1 MNQPPPTG
9 PPTPPSASPRGTDL
23 SERYGV
29 PAPWRR
35 TALLASVA
43 VVALVFVG
51 WVAWAAW
58 FHGSPAVESELTAY
72 DVAGEHSATAVVQ
85 VSLERGVDA
94 SCRVRALAE
103 DHMTVGE
110 LAFTPTDGRNEV
122 EVRTERRATS
132 VELVGCTTPDQQ
144 RPR

>member
-1 MNQPPPTG
+1 VNA
-9 PPTPPSASPRGTDL
+9 PPSTTDL
-23 SERYGV
+23 SERYGA

-35 TALLASVA
+35 TAVAAGVA
-43 VVALVFVG
+43 VLALVFVG
-51 WVAWAAW
+51 WVVWAAW
-58 FHGSPAVESELTAY
+58 FHGTPAVESELAGY
-72 DVAGEHSATAVVQ
+72 DVAGEHAATAVVE
-85 VSLERGVDA
+85 VSLDEGADA

-103 DHMTVGE
+103 DHSTVGE

-122 EVRTERRATS
+122 EVRTERRANS

>member
-1 MNQPPPTG
+1 MNPPPS
-9 PPTPPSASPRGTDL
+9 TPPSTTDL
-23 SERYGV
+23 SERYGA

-35 TALLASVA
+35 TALVAGVSVL
-43 VVALVFVG
+43 ALVFVG

-58 FHGSPAVESELTAY
+58 FHGTPTVESELAAY
-72 DVAGEHSATAVVQ
+72 DVAGEHAATAVVE
-85 VSLERGVDA
+85 VDLEAGADA

-103 DHMTVGE
+103 DHSTVGE
-110 LAFTPTDGRNEV
+110 LAFTPSDGRNEV

>member
-1 MNQPPPTG
+1 VNA
-9 PPTPPSASPRGTDL
+9 PPSTTDL
-23 SERYGV
+23 SERYGA

-35 TALLASVA
+35 TAVTAGVA
-43 VVALVFVG
+43 VLALAFVG
-51 WVAWAAW
+51 WVVWAAW
-58 FHGSPAVESELTAY
+58 SHGTPAVESELAGY
-72 DVAGEHSATAVVQ
+72 DVAGEHAATAVVQ
-85 VSLERGVDA
+85 VSLDEGADA

-103 DHMTVGE
+103 DHNTVGE

>member
-1 MNQPPPTG
+1 VNQPPS
-9 PPTPPSASPRGTDL
+9 PTPSSSPSSGPRGSDL
-23 SERYGV
+23 AERYGA

-35 TALLASVA
+35 TALVA
-43 VVALVFVG
+43 VVAVVAVVFLG
-51 WVAWAAW
+51 WVAWVAW
-58 FHGSPAVESELTAY
+58 SHGTPPVESDLAGY
-72 DVAGEHSATAVVQ
+72 DIAGEHAATAVVE
-85 VSLERGVDA
+85 VSLDEGVDA

-103 DHMTVGE
+103 DHSIVGE

-122 EVRTERRATS
+122 DVRTERRATS

>member
-1 MNQPPPTG
+1 MNA
-9 PPTPPSASPRGTDL
+9 PPSATDL
-23 SERYGV
+23 SERYGA

-35 TALLASVA
+35 TALVAGVA
-43 VVALVFVG
+43 VLALAFVV

-58 FHGSPAVESELTAY
+58 FHGTPAVESDLAGY
-72 DVAGEHSATAVVQ
+72 DVAGEHSAVAVVE
-85 VSLERGVDA
+85 VGLDEGADA

-103 DHMTVGE
+103 DHSVVGE

>member
-1 MNQPPPTG
+1 VNA
-9 PPTPPSASPRGTDL
+9 PPSTTPSPGPRGSDL
-23 SERYGV
+23 SERYGA

-35 TALLASVA
+35 TALVVGTAVLSVVFLAW
-43 VVALVFVG
+43 VV
-51 WVAWAAW
+51 WVAWS
-58 FHGSPAVESELTAY
+58 HGTPAVESDLAAY
-72 DVAGEHSATAVVQ
+72 DVVGEHAATAVVE
-85 VSLERGVDA
+85 VSLDEGADA
-94 SCRVRALAE
+94 SCRVRALSE
-103 DHMTVGE
+103 DHSTVGE

>member
-1 MNQPPPTG
+1 VVAG
-9 PPTPPSASPRGTDL
+9 
-23 SERYGV
+23 
-29 PAPWRR
+29 
-35 TALLASVA
+35 VA
-43 VVALVFVG
+43 VLGLVFVG

-58 FHGSPAVESELTAY
+58 FHGSPTVESELTAY
-72 DVAGEHSATAVVQ
+72 DVVSEHAATAVVQ
-85 VSLERGVDA
+85 VSLEEGADA

-103 DHMTVGE
+103 DHTTVGE
-110 LAFTPTDGRNEV
+110 LAFAPTDGRNEV

>member
-1 MNQPPPTG
+1 VNAPPPT
-9 PPTPPSASPRGTDL
+9 TPPAPPSTTDL
-23 SERYGV
+23 AERYGA

-35 TALLASVA
+35 TALVAAVA
-43 VVALVFVG
+43 VLAIAFVG

-58 FHGSPAVESELTAY
+58 FHGTPPVESELAGY
-72 DVAGEHSATAVVQ
+72 DVAGEHAATAVVE
-85 VSLERGVDA
+85 VSVEDGADA

-103 DHMTVGE
+103 DHTTVGE

-132 VELVGCTTPDQQ
+132 VELLGCTTPDQQ

>member
-1 MNQPPPTG
+1 MNAPPPT
-9 PPTPPSASPRGTDL
+9 TDL
-23 SERYGV
+23 AERYGA

-35 TALLASVA
+35 TALVTGIAVLAV
-43 VVALVFVG
+43 VFVG

-58 FHGSPAVESELTAY
+58 SHGTPTVESELAAY
-72 DVAGEHSATAVVQ
+72 DVTGEHAATAVVE
-85 VSLERGVDA
+85 VSVDDDADA

-103 DHMTVGE
+103 DHSIVGE
-110 LAFTPTDGRNEV
+110 LAFTPTDGRNDV

-132 VELVGCTTPDQQ
+132 VELIGCTTPDQQ